1 MELTRNHMLTISG
14 DQFLLDGKPFRILS
28 GAVHYFRVVPG
39 YWRDRLEKAR
49 AFGLN
54 TVETYVAWNLHE
66 PRPGEFHFEGRL
78 DIVRFI
84 QTAGELG
91 LKVIVRPG
99 PYICSEW
106 EFGGLP
112 SWLLKDPSMQV
123 RCTYPPYLEAV
134 GRYLEALLPRLT
146 PLQASRGGPIIAMQ
160 VENEYGSFGN
170 DKEYLELLANGM
182 RSRGVD
188 ALLFTSDPSHG
199 ISLQEG
205 GLPDLL
211 RTVNFAFGAKPALRK
226 LRLHQPAGPLMVT
239 EFWSGWFDHWGER
252 HHIAAG
258 GIPTGKLSLKN
269 FKDILALGASFNIY
283 MFHGGTNFGFLN
295 GANQDHKSYRPTIT
309 SYDYAAPLDES
320 GDLTRKFIAFQ
331 SELRTHLPDL
341 PRYPFPRPIQKRA
354 FGTVVLEQSVGLFE
368 ALEQLSQGHIRPAP
382 EPMENFD
389 QDYGFIL
396 YRTHLAGPR
405 PKMQLGLHDLHDRA
419 QIFLDGK
426 PAGLLEREFSNR
438 TLFIK
443 VPPKGVRLDILVENM
458 GRINFGP
465 GLLDRK
471 GITQSVTLGSR
482 FVFDWEIFPLPLE
495 KVAGLGFSQ
504 GCPKVFPAFLRGS
517 FDVDELGD
525 TFLSL
530 PGWTK
535 GVAWL
540 NGFNLGRYWN
550 RGPQHTL
557 YVPAPLLRQGRNE
570 IIILELHKIR
580 KHTVQL
586 VSSPSLNRLIR

>member
-1 MELTRNHMLTISG
+1 MFTISG

-28 GAVHYFRVVPG
+28 GAIHYFRVVPE

-78 DIVRFI
+78 DLVRFI
-84 QTAGELG
+84 QIAGELG

-106 EFGGLP
+106 DFGGLP
-112 SWLLKDPSMQV
+112 SWLLKDPVMQI
-123 RCTYPPYLEAV
+123 RCTYPPFLEAT
-134 GRYLEALLPRLT
+134 GRYLEALLPRLA

-170 DKEYLELLANGM
+170 DRQYLELLANGM

-188 ALLFTSDPSHG
+188 AVLFTSDPSHG

-211 RTVNFAFGAKPALRK
+211 RTVNFAFGAKTALRK

-258 GIPTGKLSLKN
+258 GLPTSKLSLRN
-269 FKDILALGASFNIY
+269 FRDILASGVSFNFY
-283 MFHGGTNFGFLN
+283 MFHGGTNFGWMN
-295 GANQDHKSYRPTIT
+295 GANQDQGRYRPTIT
-309 SYDYAAPLDES
+309 SYDYAAPLDEA
-320 GDLTRKFIAFQ
+320 GDLTPKFVAFQ
-331 SELRTHLPDL
+331 SEFRNHLPDL
-341 PRYPFPRPIQKRA
+341 PRLPFPRPIQKRA
-354 FGTVVLEQSVGLFE
+354 FGTVSLEQSAGLFE
-368 ALEQLSQGHIRPAP
+368 SLGQLSQGYIRPSP

-396 YRTHLAGPR
+396 YRSHLSGPR
-405 PKMQLGLHDLHDRA
+405 PKMRLGLHDLHDRA
-419 QIFLDGK
+419 QVFMDGK
-426 PAGLLEREFSNR
+426 PAGLLAREFPKR
-438 TLFIK
+438 TLSIK
-443 VPPKGVRLDILVENM
+443 VPQQGARLDILVENM

-482 FVFDWEIFPLPLE
+482 FLFGWEIFPLPLE
-495 KVAGLGFSQ
+495 NLDKLAFSKGGPQ
-504 GCPKVFPAFLRGS
+504 AFPAFLRGT
-517 FDVDELGD
+517 FDVDELAD

-530 PGWTK
+530 PGWMK
-535 GVAWL
+535 GVVWL
-540 NGFNLGRYWN
+540 NGFNLGRYWS
-550 RGPQHTL
+550 RGPQHNL
-557 YVPAPLLRQGRNE
+557 YIPAPLLKLGQNE
-570 IIILELHKIR
+570 IIILELHRIR
-580 KHTVQL
+580 KPQVQL
-586 VSSPSLNRLIR
+586 VSTPGLNGKI